1 MSGAQLHIAG
11 YAALFGIPD
20 GARDT
25 IVQGAFARTLAERHE
40 PIPLYWQHRPEQRI
54 GTVEVAEED
63 ARGLR
68 VVAAIH
74 NPQGR
79 AIAALL
85 SKAVNG
91 LSFGYRAR
99 GFRHMPDGRLLED
112 IELLEISLVTHPL
125 QHGAR
130 VHLIR

>member
-1 MSGAQLHIAG
+1 MSGAQLRIAG

-25 IVQGAFARTLAERHE
+25 IVQGAFARTLAERRE

-54 GTVEVAEED
+54 GTVELAEED

-91 LSFGYRAR
+91 LIA
-99 GFRHMPDGRLLED
+99 
-112 IELLEISLVTHPL
+112 
-125 QHGAR
+125 A
-130 VHLIR
+130 LIAGGVLPSP